1 MEFLQGNKPTC
12 TSHNRVRRCAT
23 TFAGALLFALAAAAQ
38 AAWPEKPVRL
48 MVGFAPGGS
57 DIGGRIIAQKLSEIW
72 GQPVIVE
79 NKPGAAGNIAAD
91 AVAKALPDGY
101 TMLLFVNSY
110 TINTS
115 VYKGLQWD
123 AVKDFAPVGRY
134 TLSPMIV
141 VVNPKF
147 PAKNVKEMT
156 DYAKANPGKLFFGSA
171 GSGTA
176 PHLVGELYA
185 IKTGT
190 QITHVPYKGSAP
202 SVTGLVGG
210 EVQLSFAASSS
221 VAAFIKDG
229 RLRPLAVTT
238 AKRDPQFPDLPT
250 VEEAGIPDF
259 DADIW
264 YAFVMPAKT
273 PPAIIKKVSDDLKT
287 VLADPDIQAKL
298 RQNGLEPAWLGPE
311 ETSALIK
318 RDVARWKDVATRINL
333 QLD

>member
-1 MEFLQGNKPTC
+1 MKHVARILLA
-12 TSHNRVRRCAT
+12 VAVAT
-23 TFAGALLFALAAAAQ
+23 FAAAAN
-38 AAWPEKPVRL
+38 AAWPDKPVRL
-48 MVGFAPGGS
+48 LVGFAPGGS
-57 DIGGRIIAQKLSEIW
+57 DIGGRIIAQKLSEMW
-72 GQPVIVE
+72 GQPVVVD
-79 NKPGAAGNIAAD
+79 NRPGAAGNIAAD
-91 AVAKALPDGY
+91 AVAKAPADGY

-185 IKTGT
+185 IKTGAEM
-190 QITHVPYKGSAP
+190 THVPYKGSAP

-221 VAAFIKDG
+221 VAAFVKDG

-238 AKRDPQFPDLPT
+238 AKRDPQFPELPT
-250 VEEAGIPDF
+250 MEEAGIAGF

-287 VLADPDIQAKL
+287 ALSDPDIQAKL
-298 RQNGLEPAWLGPE
+298 RANGLEPAFLGPD
-311 ETSALIK
+311 ETAALIK
-318 RDVARWKDVATRINL
+318 RDVTRWKEVADRIKL

>member
-1 MEFLQGNKPTC
+1 MKHC
-12 TSHNRVRRCAT
+12 TR
-23 TFAGALLFALAAAAQ
+23 ALLAATLLAMSAAVQ
-38 AAWPEKPVRL
+38 AEWPDKPVRL
-48 MVGFAPGGS
+48 LVGFAPGGS
-57 DIGGRIIAQKLSEIW
+57 DIGGRIVAQKLSEMW
-72 GQPVIVE
+72 GRAVVVD
-79 NKPGAAGNIAAD
+79 NRPGAGGNIAAD
-91 AVAKALPDGY
+91 AVAKSPPDGY

-123 AVKDFAPVGRY
+123 AVRDFAPVGRY
-134 TLSPMIV
+134 ALSPMIV

-147 PAKNVKEMT
+147 PAKSLKEMT

-185 IKTGT
+185 MKTGAE
-190 QITHVPYKGSAP
+190 ITHVPYKGSAP
-202 SVTGLVGG
+202 SITGLVAGD
-210 EVQLSFAASSS
+210 VQLSFAASSS

-238 AKRDPQFPDLPT
+238 SKRDPQFPDLPT
-250 VEEAGIPDF
+250 VEQAGIPAF

-273 PPAIIKKVSDDLKT
+273 PPAIIKKASDDLKAA
-287 VLADPDIQAKL
+287 LADPDVQARL
-298 RQNGLEPAWLGPE
+298 RQNGLEPAYLGPD
-311 ETSALIK
+311 ETAALIK
-318 RDVARWKDVATRINL
+318 RDVARWKEVADRIKL

>member
-1 MEFLQGNKPTC
+1 MKHVARILLA
-12 TSHNRVRRCAT
+12 VAVAT
-23 TFAGALLFALAAAAQ
+23 FAAAAN
-38 AAWPEKPVRL
+38 AAWPDKPVRL
-48 MVGFAPGGS
+48 LVGFAPGGS
-57 DIGGRIIAQKLSEIW
+57 DIGGRIIAQKLSEMW
-72 GQPVIVE
+72 GQPVVVD
-79 NKPGAAGNIAAD
+79 NRPGAAGNIAAD
-91 AVAKALPDGY
+91 AVAKAPPDGY

-185 IKTGT
+185 IKTGAEM
-190 QITHVPYKGSAP
+190 THVPYKGSAP

-221 VAAFIKDG
+221 VAAFVKDG

-250 VEEAGIPDF
+250 MEEAGIAGF

-273 PPAIIKKVSDDLKT
+273 PPAIIRKVSDDLKT
-287 VLADPDIQAKL
+287 ALSDPDIQAKL
-298 RQNGLEPAWLGPE
+298 RANGLEPAFLGPD
-311 ETSALIK
+311 ETAALIK
-318 RDVARWKDVATRINL
+318 RDVTRWKEVADRIKL

>member
-1 MEFLQGNKPTC
+1 MKHVARMLLA
-12 TSHNRVRRCAT
+12 VAVAT
-23 TFAGALLFALAAAAQ
+23 FAAAAN
-38 AAWPEKPVRL
+38 AAWPDKPVRL
-48 MVGFAPGGS
+48 LVGFAPGGS
-57 DIGGRIIAQKLSEIW
+57 DIGGRIIAQKLSEMW
-72 GQPVIVE
+72 GQPVVVD
-79 NKPGAAGNIAAD
+79 NRPGAAGNIAAD
-91 AVAKALPDGY
+91 AVAKAPPDGY

-185 IKTGT
+185 IKTGAEM
-190 QITHVPYKGSAP
+190 THVPYKGSAP

-221 VAAFIKDG
+221 VAAFVKDG

-250 VEEAGIPDF
+250 MEEAGIAGF

-273 PPAIIKKVSDDLKT
+273 PPAIIRKVSDDLKT
-287 VLADPDIQAKL
+287 ALSDPDIQAKL
-298 RQNGLEPAWLGPE
+298 RANGLEPAFLGPD
-311 ETSALIK
+311 ETAALIK
-318 RDVARWKDVATRINL
+318 RDVTRWKEVADRIKL

>member
-1 MEFLQGNKPTC
+1 MKHRT
-12 TSHNRVRRCAT
+12 R
-23 TFAGALLFALAAAAQ
+23 ALLAAALLAMSAAVQ

-48 MVGFAPGGS
+48 LVGFAPGGS
-57 DIGGRIIAQKLSEIW
+57 DIGGRIVAQKLSEMW
-72 GQPVIVE
+72 GQAVVVD
-79 NKPGAAGNIAAD
+79 NRPGAAGNIAAD
-91 AVAKALPDGY
+91 AVAKAPPDGY

-123 AVKDFAPVGRY
+123 AVRDFAPVGRY
-134 TLSPMIV
+134 ALSPMIV

-147 PAKNVKEMT
+147 PAKSLKEMT

-185 IKTGT
+185 MKTGAE
-190 QITHVPYKGSAP
+190 ITHVPYKGSAP
-202 SVTGLVGG
+202 SITGLVAGD
-210 EVQLSFAASSS
+210 VQLSFAASSS

-238 AKRDPQFPDLPT
+238 SKRDPQFPDLPT
-250 VEEAGIPDF
+250 VEQAGIPAF

-273 PPAIIKKVSDDLKT
+273 PPAIIKKASDDLKAA
-287 VLADPDIQAKL
+287 LADPDVQARL
-298 RQNGLEPAWLGPE
+298 RQNGLEPAYLGPD
-311 ETSALIK
+311 ETAALIK
-318 RDVARWKDVATRINL
+318 RDVARWKEVADRIKL

>member
-1 MEFLQGNKPTC
+1 M
-12 TSHNRVRRCAT
+12 NRIRLCV
-23 TFAGALLFALAAAAQ
+23 AAALVFFAALAQ

-57 DIGGRIIAQKLSEIW
+57 DIGGRIIAQKLSEMW
-72 GQPVIVE
+72 GQPVVVD
-79 NKPGAAGNIAAD
+79 NRPGAAGNIAAD
-91 AVAKALPDGY
+91 LVAKTSPDGY
-101 TMLLFVNSY
+101 TILLFVNSY

-115 VYKGLQWD
+115 VYKGLTWD
-123 AVKDFAPVGRY
+123 ALKDFAPVGRY
-134 TLSPMIV
+134 TSSPMIV

-147 PAKNVKEMT
+147 PARNLKEMT

-185 IKTGT
+185 MRAGT

-202 SVTGLVGG
+202 SLMGLVGG

-221 VAAFIKDG
+221 VSAFVKDG

-238 AKRDPQFPDLPT
+238 SKRDPQFPDVPT
-250 VEEAGIPDF
+250 VAEAGIPGF

-264 YAFVMPAKT
+264 YGLVVPAKT
-273 PPAIIKKVSDDLKT
+273 PPAIIKKISEDMKTALDD
-287 VLADPDIQAKL
+287 PEIQAKL
-298 RQNGLEPAWLGPE
+298 RQNGLEPAFMTPE
-311 ETSALIK
+311 QMGELMK
-318 RDVARWKDVATRINL
+318 RDVARWKEVATRINL
-333 QLD
+333 VLD

>member
-1 MEFLQGNKPTC
+1 MKHVARMLLA
-12 TSHNRVRRCAT
+12 VAVAT
-23 TFAGALLFALAAAAQ
+23 FAAAAN
-38 AAWPEKPVRL
+38 AAWPDKPVRL
-48 MVGFAPGGS
+48 LVGFAPGGS
-57 DIGGRIIAQKLSEIW
+57 DIGGRIIAQKLSEMW
-72 GQPVIVE
+72 GQPVVVD
-79 NKPGAAGNIAAD
+79 NRPGAAGNIAAD
-91 AVAKALPDGY
+91 AVAKAPADGY

-185 IKTGT
+185 IKTGAEM
-190 QITHVPYKGSAP
+190 THVPYKGSAP

-221 VAAFIKDG
+221 VAAFVKDG

-250 VEEAGIPDF
+250 MEEAGIAGF

-273 PPAIIKKVSDDLKT
+273 PPALIKKVSDDLKT
-287 VLADPDIQAKL
+287 ALSDPDIQAKL
-298 RQNGLEPAWLGPE
+298 RANGLEPAFLGPD
-311 ETSALIK
+311 ETAALIK
-318 RDVARWKDVATRINL
+318 RDVTRWKEVADRIKL

>member
-1 MEFLQGNKPTC
+1 MNSRFK
-12 TSHNRVRRCAT
+12 H
-23 TFAGALLFALAAAAQ
+23 LAAAALVAFAASAQ

-57 DIGGRIIAQKLSEIW
+57 DIGGRIVAQKLSEIW
-72 GQPVIVE
+72 GQPVVVD
-79 NKPGAAGNIAAD
+79 NKPGAAGNIAAEL
-91 AVAKALPDGY
+91 VAKAPPDGY

-110 TINTS
+110 TINTT
-115 VYKGLQWD
+115 VYKGLKWD

-141 VVNPKF
+141 VVNDKF
-147 PAKNVKEMT
+147 PAKSLKEMT

-185 IKTGT
+185 IKTGA

-210 EVQLSFAASSS
+210 DVQLSFAASSS
-221 VAAFIKDG
+221 VSAFIKDG
-229 RLRPLAVTT
+229 RLRALAVTT
-238 AKRDPQFPDLPT
+238 AKRDPQFPDVPT
-250 VEEAGIPDF
+250 VQEAGVADF

-264 YAFVMPAKT
+264 YGIVVPAKT
-273 PPAIIKKVSDDLKT
+273 PTEIINKISADLKRA
-287 VLADPDIQAKL
+287 LDDPEVQAKL
-298 RQNGLEPAWLGPE
+298 RQNGLEPAYLGPQ
-311 ETSALIK
+311 AMGDLVK

>member
-1 MEFLQGNKPTC
+1 MKHVARMLLA
-12 TSHNRVRRCAT
+12 VAVAT
-23 TFAGALLFALAAAAQ
+23 FAAAAN
-38 AAWPEKPVRL
+38 AAWPDKPVRL
-48 MVGFAPGGS
+48 LVGFAPGGS
-57 DIGGRIIAQKLSEIW
+57 DIGGRIIAQKLSEMW
-72 GQPVIVE
+72 GQPVVVD
-79 NKPGAAGNIAAD
+79 NRPGAAGNIAAD
-91 AVAKALPDGY
+91 AVAKAPADGY

-115 VYKGLQWD
+115 VYKGLTWD

-134 TLSPMIV
+134 TLSPMVV
-141 VVNPKF
+141 VVNAKF
-147 PAKNVKEMT
+147 PAKTLKEMT
-156 DYAKANPGKLFFGSA
+156 AFAKANPGKLFFGSA

-185 IKTGT
+185 IKTGA

-273 PPAIIKKVSDDLKT
+273 PPAIIKKVSDDLKIA
-287 VLADPDIQAKL
+287 LNDPEIQARL

-311 ETSALIK
+311 ETGALIK
-318 RDVARWKDVATRINL
+318 RDVARWKDVASRINL

>member
-1 MEFLQGNKPTC
+1 ML
-12 TSHNRVRRCAT
+12 SA
-23 TFAGALLFALAAAAQ
+23 FAVAALATVASAAY
-38 AAWPEKPVRL
+38 PDKPVRL
-48 MVGFAPGGS
+48 LVGFAPGGS
-57 DIGGRIIAQKLSEIW
+57 DIGGRIIAQKLSEMW
-72 GQPVIVE
+72 GQPVVVD
-79 NKPGAAGNIAAD
+79 NRPGAAGNIAAE
-91 AVAKALPDGY
+91 AVAKAAPDGY

-123 AVKDFAPVGRY
+123 AVKDFAPIGRY

-147 PAKNVKEMT
+147 PARNVKEMT

-185 IKTGT
+185 IKTGAEM
-190 QITHVPYKGSAP
+190 THVPYKGSAP
-202 SVTGLVGG
+202 SVTGLVAGD
-210 EVQLSFAASSS
+210 VQLSFAASSS
-221 VAAFIKDG
+221 VAAFVKDG

-250 VEEAGIPDF
+250 MQEAGIAGF

-264 YAFVMPAKT
+264 YALVMPVKT
-273 PPAIIKKVSDDLKT
+273 PPAIIRKVSDDLKT

-298 RQNGLEPAWLGPE
+298 RANGLEPAFLGPD
-311 ETSALIK
+311 ETAALIR
-318 RDVARWKDVATRINL
+318 RDVTRWKEVADKIKL

>member
-1 MEFLQGNKPTC
+1 MSE
-12 TSHNRVRRCAT
+12 RRTIPARIAAL
-23 TFAGALLFALAAAAQ
+23 AGAALLAFAAAAQ

-57 DIGGRIIAQKLSEIW
+57 DIGGRIIAQKLQEMW
-72 GQPVIVE
+72 GQPIVVD

-91 AVAKALPDGY
+91 AVAKAAPDGY

-115 VYKGLQWD
+115 VYKGLAWD
-123 AVKDFAPVGRY
+123 AVRDFAPVGRY
-134 TLSPMIV
+134 TLSPMVV
-141 VVNPKF
+141 VVNPSL
-147 PAKNVKEMT
+147 PAKSLKEMT

-185 IKTGT
+185 IRTGA

-202 SVTGLVGG
+202 SVTGIVAGD
-210 EVQLSFAASSS
+210 VQLSFAASSS

-238 AKRDPQFPDLPT
+238 ARRDPQFPDLPT
-250 VEEAGIPDF
+250 VQEAGIPDF
-259 DADIW
+259 DAEIW
-264 YAFVMPAKT
+264 YALVMPAKT
-273 PPAIIKKVSDDLKT
+273 PQAIIRKVSGDLKT
-287 VLADPDIQAKL
+287 VLDDPDVQAKL

-311 ETSALIK
+311 DTAALIR
-318 RDVARWKDVATRINL
+318 RDVARWKDVASRIKL

>member
-1 MEFLQGNKPTC
+1 MSE
-12 TSHNRVRRCAT
+12 RRTIPARIAAL
-23 TFAGALLFALAAAAQ
+23 AGAALLAFAAAAQ

-57 DIGGRIIAQKLSEIW
+57 DIGGRIIAQKLQEMW
-72 GQPVIVE
+72 GQPIVVD

-91 AVAKALPDGY
+91 AVAKAAPDGY

-115 VYKGLQWD
+115 VYKGLAWD
-123 AVKDFAPVGRY
+123 AVRDFAPVGRY
-134 TLSPMIV
+134 TLSPMVV
-141 VVNPKF
+141 VVNPSL
-147 PAKNVKEMT
+147 PAKSLKEMT

-185 IKTGT
+185 IRTGA

-202 SVTGLVGG
+202 SVTGIVAGD
-210 EVQLSFAASSS
+210 VQLSFAASSS

-238 AKRDPQFPDLPT
+238 ARRDPQFPDLPT
-250 VEEAGIPDF
+250 VQEAGIPDF
-259 DADIW
+259 DAEIW
-264 YAFVMPAKT
+264 YALVMPAKT
-273 PPAIIKKVSDDLKT
+273 PQAIIRKVSGDLKT
-287 VLADPDIQAKL
+287 VLDDPDVQAKL
-298 RQNGLEPAWLGPE
+298 RQNGLEPAWLGPDD
-311 ETSALIK
+311 TAALIR
-318 RDVARWKDVATRINL
+318 RDVARWKDVASRINL

>member
-1 MEFLQGNKPTC
+1 M
-12 TSHNRVRRCAT
+12 NRTKLCV
-23 TFAGALLFALAAAAQ
+23 AAALVAFAALAQ

-57 DIGGRIIAQKLSEIW
+57 DIGGRIIAQKLSEMW
-72 GQPVIVE
+72 GQPVVVD
-79 NKPGAAGNIAAD
+79 NRPGAAGNIAAEL
-91 AVAKALPDGY
+91 VAKASPDGY
-101 TMLLFVNSY
+101 TILLFVNSY

-115 VYKGLQWD
+115 VYKGLTWD
-123 AVKDFAPVGRY
+123 ALKDFAPVARY
-134 TLSPMIV
+134 TSSPMIV

-147 PAKNVKEMT
+147 PAKNLKEMT

-185 IKTGT
+185 MQAGT

-202 SVTGLVGG
+202 SLMGLVSG

-221 VAAFIKDG
+221 VSAFVKDG

-238 AKRDPQFPDLPT
+238 SKRDPQFPDVPT
-250 VEEAGIPDF
+250 VAEAGIPGF

-264 YAFVMPAKT
+264 YGLVVPAKT
-273 PPAIIKKVSDDLKT
+273 PPAIIKKISEDVKTALDD
-287 VLADPDIQAKL
+287 PEIQAKL
-298 RQNGLEPAWLGPE
+298 RQNGLEPAFMTPE
-311 ETSALIK
+311 QMGELLK
-318 RDVARWKDVATRINL
+318 RDVARWKEVATRINL
-333 QLD
+333 VLD

>member
-1 MEFLQGNKPTC
+1 M
-12 TSHNRVRRCAT
+12 NRIRLCV
-23 TFAGALLFALAAAAQ
+23 AAALVFFAALAQ

-57 DIGGRIIAQKLSEIW
+57 DIGGRIIAQKLSEMW
-72 GQPVIVE
+72 GQPVVVD
-79 NKPGAAGNIAAD
+79 NRPGAAGNIAAD
-91 AVAKALPDGY
+91 LVAKTSPDGY
-101 TMLLFVNSY
+101 TILLFVNSY

-115 VYKGLQWD
+115 VYKGLTWD
-123 AVKDFAPVGRY
+123 ALKDFAPVARY
-134 TLSPMIV
+134 TSSPMIV

-147 PAKNVKEMT
+147 PAKNLKEMT

-185 IKTGT
+185 MQAGT

-202 SVTGLVGG
+202 SLMGLVGG

-221 VAAFIKDG
+221 VSAFVKDG

-238 AKRDPQFPDLPT
+238 SKRDPQFPDVPT
-250 VEEAGIPDF
+250 VAEAGIPGF

-264 YAFVMPAKT
+264 YGLVVPAKT
-273 PPAIIKKVSDDLKT
+273 PPAIIKKISEDVKTALDD
-287 VLADPDIQAKL
+287 PEIQAKL
-298 RQNGLEPAWLGPE
+298 RQNGLEPAFMTPE
-311 ETSALIK
+311 QMGELMK
-318 RDVARWKDVATRINL
+318 RDVARWKEVATRINL
-333 QLD
+333 VLD

>member
-1 MEFLQGNKPTC
+1 MKHVARMLLA
-12 TSHNRVRRCAT
+12 VAVAT
-23 TFAGALLFALAAAAQ
+23 FAAAAN
-38 AAWPEKPVRL
+38 AAWPDKPVRL
-48 MVGFAPGGS
+48 LVGFAPGGS
-57 DIGGRIIAQKLSEIW
+57 DIGGRIIAQKLSEMW
-72 GQPVIVE
+72 GQPVVVD
-79 NKPGAAGNIAAD
+79 NRPGAAGNIAAD
-91 AVAKALPDGY
+91 AVAKAPADGY

-185 IKTGT
+185 IKTGAEM
-190 QITHVPYKGSAP
+190 THVPYKGSAP

-221 VAAFIKDG
+221 VAAFVKDG

-250 VEEAGIPDF
+250 MEEAGIAGF

-287 VLADPDIQAKL
+287 ALSDPDIQAKL
-298 RQNGLEPAWLGPE
+298 RANGLEPAFLGPD
-311 ETSALIK
+311 ETAALIK
-318 RDVARWKDVATRINL
+318 RDVTRWKEVADRIKL